1 MIVLLN
7 SEMCFNVLWW
17 IIKWLC
23 NKIWVMKKYNF
34 IFIVKWIE
42 KNNNVLYDSFNV
54 DYLLNLKNKI

>member
-17 IIKWLC
+17 IIKCLC